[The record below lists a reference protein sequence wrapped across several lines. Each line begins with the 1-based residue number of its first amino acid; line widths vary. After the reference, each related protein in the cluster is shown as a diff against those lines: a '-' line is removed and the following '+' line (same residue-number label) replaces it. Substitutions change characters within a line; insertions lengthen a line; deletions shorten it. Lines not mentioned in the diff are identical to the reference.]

1 MRFGSGANHSAC
13 PVVDSGL
20 MTYPMYWAS
29 SVNDWYWASG
39 DTDRFL
45 AIAPDMAR
53 IIDNAIEKFMQV
65 KVQPPRPA
73 A

>member
-1 MRFGSGANHSAC
+1 
-13 PVVDSGL
+13 